1 MTDDHDRQAQGHATP
16 AAEPGDDPFLSLKSG
31 STEVYLIRHADALP
45 SAEEVTDGGYDAQA
59 LSELG
64 RRQAEALGERMRA
77 VPLAAVYSSPIGRA
91 RETALAVAERAGLEV
106 TIEHD
111 LREVALGHIGP
122 DADEAMPAEERSRLL
137 RERLRE
143 IAVVA
148 VTTGKWSS
156 IPGSEPSF
164 ALRARVTTTVDR
176 LAGQYPGQRIAVVSH
191 GGAINAYLAAIL
203 GIERDYFFPAA
214 NTSISVVR
222 VQGDRHMLLT
232 LNDIGHLR
240 ESGLIDWK

>member
-1 MTDDHDRQAQGHATP
+1 
-16 AAEPGDDPFLSLKSG
+16 
-31 STEVYLIRHADALP
+31 
-45 SAEEVTDGGYDAQA
+45 
-59 LSELG
+59 
-64 RRQAEALGERMRA
+64 
-77 VPLAAVYSSPIGRA
+77 
-91 RETALAVAERAGLEV
+91 
-106 TIEHD
+106 
-111 LREVALGHIGP
+111 
-122 DADEAMPAEERSRLL
+122 
-137 RERLRE
+137 
-143 IAVVA
+143 VA